1 MTKKGILSV
10 ACLVGLLLTLGTGDV
25 SAQTG
30 SIAGVVRDATGAVLP
45 GVTVEAT
52 SPALIE
58 RVRTV
63 VTDGEGLYKVA
74 DLRPGAYAVSF
85 TLPGF
90 STVRRDGIDL
100 SAGFT
105 ATVNAEMRVG
115 AVEETITVSGA
126 APMVDIQNTRQQTV
140 VNREVIDSIPT
151 GRNPASYAALVPGVI
166 AAGSSGLSGQ
176 DVGGSTSDRT
186 VFLIV
191 HGSRGQA
198 SPLLY
203 DGMRYN
209 NMNGTPGG
217 GHVIWAMNNAA
228 VQEFTIEVGALS
240 IQAESAGVW
249 NNAIPKQ
256 GGNTFRGMV
265 FANFTNESLQSTGN
279 VSDPARASTLPR
291 NWDFNPALG
300 GPLKTDK
307 LWFFGAYRNWGVH
320 EHPPGAFAARE
331 PLLAFSY
338 TPDLSKPAV
347 NETTNQSFDF
357 RLTWQAAEK
366 HKVSLW
372 ADHNPRCFCHWRLA
386 SNVAPD
392 ATVLNHTD
400 PNFLTQLTWNAPL
413 TNKLLID
420 AGLTYHA
427 ESWGFWPQPNLPWGT
442 YGVTE
447 LATGVNFRASASAN
461 RQDRS
466 LQTNGKF
473 FVSYVTGSHAFKVG
487 FQDMWGQRQ
496 LDQWTLGAPFS
507 INLLN
512 GVPASLTQFTYP
524 YATLAKVK
532 WYMGAFAQDQWK
544 INRMTM
550 NLGLRF
556 DALNAYVPA
565 QTYPAAPLVDARS
578 FAAILDAPNW
588 KDINPRLGVAYDLFG
603 TGRTALKANVGRYVE
618 AVTTGYSDIVNP
630 IVAAVN
636 NASRTWRNTN
646 GNFFPDCDLRNIAAN
661 GECGALSNANFGK
674 GIVTTAFDP
683 DVLKGWG
690 KRPYDWEVQTG
701 IQHELRPGLAL
712 NATYTRHWWG
722 NFLVNKN
729 LSVNPSDYSPFCI
742 PAPVNPGLP
751 GGGGNQICGFYDVN
765 PDKFGLVNNRIT
777 FAKNFGNETDVYNGV
792 DVATS
797 VRLPRGIL
805 LQGGFSTGREAINN
819 CDVVGKVDNAGGVV
833 IDVNHSSGAGNSS
846 PLITNLTGVA
856 SPSLL
861 YCDNAAPY
869 QTQVKLLGS
878 YPLPWGLAASAA
890 FQSVPGPQITA
901 SYVASNARIAP
912 SLGRN
917 LAAGVNATATL
928 QIVAPGTLY
937 NDRLNQ
943 IDLRITRTVRLGGS
957 RRLVGQLDFYNLLN
971 VGPALNQ
978 NNTYGTAWLTPTVIP
993 VGRMAKIGAQ
1003 LDF

>member
-1 MTKKGILSV
+1 
-10 ACLVGLLLTLGTGDV
+10 LTIGVPAVV

-30 SIAGVVRDATGAVLP
+30 SIAGVVKDTTGAVLP
-45 GVTVEAT
+45 GVTVEAA

-58 RVRTV
+58 KVRTV
-63 VTDGEGLYKVA
+63 VTDGEGLYKIA
-74 DLRPGAYAVSF
+74 DLRPGDYAVTF

-90 STVRRDGIDL
+90 STVRRDGIVL

-105 ATVNAEMRVG
+105 ATVNAELRVG
-115 AVEETITVSGA
+115 TVEETITVSGA
-126 APMVDIQNTRQQTV
+126 TPMVDVQNTRQQTV
-140 VNREVIDSIPT
+140 MNRDVIDSIPT

-228 VQEFTIEVGALS
+228 VQEFVIETGSLS
-240 IQAESAGVW
+240 IMADSAGVW

-265 FANFTNESLQSTGN
+265 YGSFTKERLQSKGN
-279 VSDPARASTLPR
+279 VSDPSNASTLPK
-291 NWDFNPALG
+291 NWDFNPAFG
-300 GPLKTDK
+300 GPIQKDK
-307 LWFFGAYRNWGVH
+307 LWFFGAYRTWGVH
-320 EHPPGAFAARE
+320 EHPPGAFPDTNA
-331 PLLAFSY
+331 LDFVY
-338 TPDLSKPAV
+338 TPDKTINAV
-347 NETTNQSFDF
+347 NETTNQSFDV
-357 RLTWQAAEK
+357 RLTWQAATK
-366 HKVSLW
+366 HKLSFW

-386 SNVAPD
+386 STTTPD
-392 ATVLNHTD
+392 ASVLNHTD

-420 AGLTYHA
+420 AGWTYHA

-447 LATGVNFRASASAN
+447 LSTGVNFRASATAN

-487 FQDMWGQRQ
+487 FQDMFGQRQ

-507 INLLN
+507 ITLLQ
-512 GVPASLTQFTYP
+512 GKTSGLTQFTYP
-524 YATLAKVK
+524 YGTVAKVK
-532 WYMGAFAQDQWK
+532 WYMGTFAQDQWT
-544 INRMTM
+544 IDRMTL
-550 NLGLRF
+550 NLGVRF

-565 QTYPAAPLVDARS
+565 QTYPATPLVDARS
-578 FAAILDAPNW
+578 FRAIEDAPNW

-603 TGRTALKANVGRYVE
+603 TGKTAVKANLGRYVE
-618 AVTTGYSDIVNP
+618 AVTTGYSDVVNP

-636 NASRTWRNTN
+636 SASRTFTDQN
-646 GNFFPDCDLRNIAAN
+646 GNFYPDCDLRSVSAN
-661 GECGALSNANFGK
+661 LECGALSNVNFGR

-690 KRPYDWEVQTG
+690 KRPYDWEVQAG
-701 IQHELRPGLAL
+701 VQHEFSPGLSMS
-712 NATYTRHWWG
+712 ATYTRHWWG
-722 NFLVNKN
+722 NFLVTDN
-729 LSVNPSDYSPFCI
+729 LAVSPSDYSPFCI
-742 PAPVNPGLP
+742 KAPVNPNLP
-751 GGGGNQICGFYDVN
+751 AGGGNQICGFYDIN
-765 PDKFGLVNNRIT
+765 PNKFGQVNNYIT
-777 FAKNFGNETDVYNGV
+777 YAKNFGNETDVYSGV
-792 DVATS
+792 DVAAN

-819 CDVVGKVDNAGGVV
+819 CDVVGKIDNPGGAV
-833 IDVNHSSGAGNSS
+833 IDVNRNSGAGNAA

-861 YCDNAAPY
+861 YCNNAAPY
-869 QTQVKLLGS
+869 QTQLKLLGA
-878 YPLPWGLAASAA
+878 YPLPWGMSASAA

-901 SYVASNARIAP
+901 TYNATNAQIAP
-912 SLGRN
+912 SLHRD
-917 LAAGVNATATL
+917 LAAGPNSTVAL

-943 IDLRITRTVRLGGS
+943 LDARFTKNFGFPAG
-957 RRLVGQLDFYNLLN
+957 RRLQAQFDFYNLLN
-971 VGPALNQ
+971 VGPPLNH
-978 NNTYGTAWLTPTVIP
+978 NNTYGAAWLTPTVIP
-993 VGRMAKIGAQ
+993 VGRMVKIGAQ
-1003 LDF
+1003 FDF